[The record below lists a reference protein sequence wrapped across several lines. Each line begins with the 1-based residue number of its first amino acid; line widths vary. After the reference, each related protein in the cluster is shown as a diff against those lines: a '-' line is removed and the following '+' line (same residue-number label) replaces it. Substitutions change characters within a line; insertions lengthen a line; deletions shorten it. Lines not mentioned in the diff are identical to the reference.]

1 MRIDI
6 VIPCAPKDTDTLG
19 ICLKSCKRHITD
31 EIANIFVISC
41 NNEAIKKIC
50 EEYSAIWV
58 DEDKVLDRKLSDV
71 IATHPTYNRWG
82 WMYQQFLKMSGNIGE
97 CENYLGVD
105 SDGTVTKDINFF
117 ENGNPIFYYR
127 DDYHHPPF
135 FDVMNKI
142 IDIKRFYETS
152 FVCDFMVFNRKVM
165 SDLKKH
171 IEEHTGENWIDAIIH
186 RIDYS
191 LSPFSEF
198 ETYGTFYEGEMIIR
212 KVEYKQLDYLET
224 DLDKQEKNNPDF
236 RAVVMPRYLRK

>member
-1 MRIDI
+1 MDNKEGIQQLKRRI
-6 VIPCAPKDTDTLG
+6 TDTLLPLIG
-19 ICLKSCKRHITD
+19 KKCVLYDTPFYKNIGDVLIWQGELSFLEDNNI
-31 EIANIFVISC
+31 EILDYADYHTYR
-41 NNEAIKKIC
+41 KK
-50 EEYSAIWV
+50 ELS
-58 DEDKVLDRKLSDV
+58 EDVTILFQ
-71 IATHPTYNRWG
+71 G
-82 WMYQQFLKMSGNIGE
+82 GGNIGE
-97 CENYLGVD
+97 CENYLVVD
-105 SDGTVTKDINFF
+105 SDVTFTKDINFF

-224 DLDKQEKNNPDF
+224 DLDKQEKNNPNF